1 MARTLASHNLGCTK
15 IFFSELIQQPLP
27 MDRSKNWSNLAAGI
41 VEYKNIFSEL
51 IQQPLPMVRSKNWP
65 RNRHASLLLY
75 DLPLEVH
82 NKIISDPPLMLVF
95 FTYPFLPFPF
105 HIFCFLSFY
114 TSYYL
119 LYNGPCWLR
128 GKQYINFNT
137 IYKQPK
143 TIAVH
148 HTRDCCILEPVDRQ
162 DANWSCVFR
171 SQQILVADKATTILE
186 SIQYYE
192 HGACVSVSL
201 DLRPVPAMTDSSKH
215 YPFFI

>member
-1 MARTLASHNLGCTK
+1 MLASHNLGCTK

-27 MDRSKNWSNLAAGI
+27 MDRSKNWS
-41 VEYKNIFSEL
+41 
-51 IQQPLPMVRSKNWP
+51 

-75 DLPLEVH
+75 DLPRSSVILFWCW
-82 NKIISDPPLMLVF
+82 SF
-95 FTYPFLPFPF
+95 FIYPFLPFPF

-186 SIQYYE
+186 SIQYYK